1 MAIREKLRERVQP
14 LLEPGEQIQT
24 IFLAQTGP
32 NPNLMFVSEFF
43 IFWTKYDIVVVT
55 NRRIGVFRASMFTP
69 TKPRELVAGYPR
81 ETRLG
86 DAKGALWGSVQLG
99 DKKYWVH
106 RRFRKDVLEADR
118 ALLGT

>member
-1 MAIREKLRERVQP
+1 MALRDKLRTRVQP
-14 LLEPGEQIQT
+14 FLEPGEQIRSVFQ
-24 IFLAQTGP
+24 AQTGP
-32 NPNLMFVSEFF
+32 NPNF
-43 IFWTKYDIVVVT
+43 IFLTYLILFWAKYFVIAVT
-55 NRRIGVFRASMFTP
+55 DRRIAVFRASMFTP
-69 TKPRELVAGYPR
+69 TKPRELVAGHPR